1 MTIIKFPQLNICTC
15 SECGTVFQPEAGDS
29 IEYRFLKLSEHIIE
43 CRFLNLSGHIAYIRC
58 PTCDVLCE
66 LSKPDATDTNV
77 GNK

>member
-1 MTIIKFPQLNICTC
+1 MRIIKFPQFNICTC

-29 IEYRFLKLSEHIIE
+29 IVY
-43 CRFLNLSGHIAYIRC
+43 RFLNLSEPIAYIRC